1 MGLFGDKPKRRFM
14 KVVDIVIG
22 ELEPA
27 LIKAK
32 DEFGEEKF
40 EKILMNDLVLGW
52 MTGFVR
58 AIAKAKKAE
67 GIVSAT
73 VAVCGEVLGNEVGSQ
88 IATRMEEIT
97 AGGGSAF
104 DSFTKSSKR
113 GERDGEKYL
122 GKELSYT
129 GYELKGL
136 MRMVGLVDGLKRVE
150 NKRIT
155 K

>member
-1 MGLFGDKPKRRFM
+1 MGLFGNTRKRRFTQ
-14 KVVDIVIG
+14 VVTLAAG
-22 ELEPA
+22 ALKPA
-27 LIKAK
+27 LIEAK
-32 DEFGEEKF
+32 DELGEEKF
-40 EKILMNDLVLGW
+40 EKILMDVMVLGYIS
-52 MTGFVR
+52 GFVR
-58 AIAKAKKAE
+58 AIVKVRKAE
-67 GIVSAT
+67 GVVYAAAAT
-73 VAVCGEVLGNEVGSQ
+73 CGEVLGGEVGSQ

>member
-88 IATRMEEIT
+88 VATRMEEIF
-97 AGGGSAF
+97 AGGQGRVDLF
-104 DSFTKSSKR
+104 EKISKA
-113 GERDGEKYL
+113 GERVGEMYL
-122 GKELSYT
+122 SKHLGYT
-129 GYELKGL
+129 GYELKGV
-136 MRMVGLVDGLKRVE
+136 MQMVVSARKL
-150 NKRIT
+150 
-155 K
+155 